1 MNISHFSRRRFI
13 GAGLTAIT
21 LPLAAGTRV
30 LAQDAANI
38 RMIWWGGDE
47 RARRTNAAIEL
58 FKQANPQTAI
68 QAEFMGWDDY
78 WARLATQVAGG
89 NAPDFIQMDYRYMF
103 EYARRG
109 AIRPLDEYVGNQLKI
124 EDFGKVNL
132 DSCSVD
138 GKLYGGNVGVNAFA
152 LIFDAKAW
160 VEAGAEPPD
169 LRTTWEGFAEKCA
182 AFGKG
187 NKNKRLSA
195 TADGSGQETLFEI
208 WLRTQSKALYNPDG
222 TLAYDAA
229 DAGRWFAYWAEMR
242 KAGSCVAA
250 DIQALH
256 KQSPETTPIVNG
268 RSATDFVH
276 SNQFE
281 GCQKLVQFELTA
293 TGTPIQDGGKPGQY
307 LKPSQ
312 LFAISTASKNPAATA
327 RLINFLIA
335 EPEGAKLLGLDRGVP
350 ASPAIRDAIAADL
363 NPNARKVVDL
373 ISSITPLVGALPPAP
388 PRGAGEINEVQIR
401 ISQEA
406 AFEAVTPEQ
415 AGANLV
421 DEATAI
427 LKRAG

>member
-1 MNISHFSRRRFI
+1 MTMSHFGRRRFI
-13 GAGLTAIT
+13 GAGLAAMT
-21 LPLAAGTRV
+21 LPLLSGTRAT
-30 LAQDAANI
+30 AQEAANI

-109 AIRPLDEYVGNQLKI
+109 AIRPLDEYLGKQLKL

-152 LIFDAKAW
+152 LVFDAKAW
-160 VEAGAEPPD
+160 GEAGAEVPD
-169 LRTTWEGFAEKCA
+169 LKTTWDGFAEKCA

-208 WLRTQSKALYNPDG
+208 WLRTQGKALYNPDG

-242 KAGSCVAA
+242 KVGSCVAA
-250 DIQALH
+250 DVQALY
-256 KQSPETTPIVNG
+256 KQSPETSPIVNG

-281 GCQKLVQFELTA
+281 GCQKLVPAELTA
-293 TGTPIQDGGKPGQY
+293 TGTPVQDGGKPGQY

-312 LFAISTASKNPAATA
+312 LFAISSSSKSPEAAA
-327 RLINFLIA
+327 KLINFLIA
-335 EPEGAKLLGLDRGVP
+335 EPEGAKILGLDRGVP
-350 ASPAIRDAIAADL
+350 ASPAIRDAIMADL
-363 NPNARKVVDL
+363 NPNARKVVEL
-373 ISSITPLVGALPPAP
+373 VSAITPLVGPLPPAP
-388 PRGAGEINEVQIR
+388 PRGAGEINDVLIR

-406 AFEAVTPEQ
+406 SFEAVTPEQ

-427 LKRAG
+427 LKRA